1 MQPLFDSSSGI
12 VYSDESSI
20 PLTLLSSRSIIV
32 ICAQLLLPNS
42 IAILKCYSYP
52 HWHKLL
58 DPIAMDTW
66 DIPGAFQL
74 TKLRTLFSILLVLS
88 WYFVACCLAS
98 LLLLSESNLHFY
110 CVLTSFSYFPD
121 QNARFF
127 FPYQVLHS
135 LKVIFHQIND
145 RTLTD

>member
-58 DPIAMDTW
+58 DTIAMDTRI
-66 DIPGAFQL
+66 IPGTFQL
-74 TKLRTLFSILLVLS
+74 TNLRNFFTVLLVLS
-88 WYFVACCLAS
+88 WYFVVCCLAS
-98 LLLLSESNLHFY
+98 LLLLSEPILDFY
-110 CVLTSFSYFPD
+110 CVLTSFSLFPD
-121 QNARFF
+121 QNSWFF
-127 FPYQVLHS
+127 LPYQVLHS
-135 LKVIFHQIND
+135 AKVIFHQIND